1 MTWVE
6 DRPVVIGL
14 GELLW
19 DVFPDGK
26 RPGGA
31 PANVAYQAQ
40 QLGCQGVVASRV
52 GTDKLGDEIFEFLK
66 AKNLRTLAIQRDQS
80 APTGRVTVSFN
91 QENQP
96 EYVIHENVAWDKL
109 EFSNDLKQVMERAD
123 AVCFGTLAQRSSL
136 SRQSILQAVQ
146 ATSENC
152 LRVYDVNIRQEYY
165 DVNWI
170 RESLMLASIVKMNDE
185 ELELLAPQ
193 LSLPVDEKEFS
204 PALIEKFDLK
214 IVCITRGSK
223 GCLLTS
229 KEESIAIPGEPVQV
243 ADTVGAGD
251 AFTAGLIY
259 SQLSGKSLKESGE
272 IANKIGGLVASHH
285 GAMPELKDELNR
297 LVF

>member
-1 MTWVE
+1 MTWDE
-6 DRPVVIGL
+6 NQPVVIGL

-19 DVFPDGK
+19 DIFPDGK

-52 GTDKLGDEIFEFLK
+52 GIDERGDEVIEFLESK
-66 AKNLRTLAIQRDQS
+66 GLRTLAIQRDEL

-91 QENQP
+91 DQNQP
-96 EYVIHENVAWDKL
+96 EYIIHENVAWDKL
-109 EFSNDLKQVMERAD
+109 EFTDDLQQVMERAN
-123 AVCFGTLAQRSSL
+123 AVCFGTLAQRSEV
-136 SRQSILQAVQ
+136 SRRAVMQAVE

-152 LRVYDVNIRQEYY
+152 LRVYDVNIRQNYY
-165 DVNWI
+165 DVSWI
-170 RESLMLASIVKMNDE
+170 QQSLKLASIVKMNDE
-185 ELELLAPQ
+185 EVELLAPQ
-193 LSLPVDEKEFS
+193 LKLPTDEKEFS
-204 PALIEKFDLK
+204 ITLIKKFDLK
-214 IVCITRGSK
+214 LVCITRGSK
-223 GCLLTS
+223 GCRLTS
-229 KEESIAIPGEPVQV
+229 KEESITIPGEPVQV

-285 GAMPELKDELNR
+285 GAMPELKDEFTR
-297 LVF
+297 LIS

>member
-1 MTWVE
+1 MTWDE
-6 DRPVVIGL
+6 NQPVVIGL

-19 DVFPDGK
+19 DIFPDGK

-52 GTDKLGDEIFEFLK
+52 GIDELGDEVIEFLESK
-66 AKNLRTLAIQRDQS
+66 GLRILAIQRDEL

-91 QENQP
+91 DQNQP
-96 EYVIHENVAWDKL
+96 EYIIHENVAWDKL
-109 EFSNDLKQVMERAD
+109 EFTDDLQQVMERAN
-123 AVCFGTLAQRSSL
+123 AVCFGTLAQRSEV
-136 SRQSILQAVQ
+136 SRRAVMQAVE

-152 LRVYDVNIRQEYY
+152 LRVYDVNIRQNYY
-165 DVNWI
+165 DVSWI
-170 RESLMLASIVKMNDE
+170 QQSLKLASIVKMNDE
-185 ELELLAPQ
+185 EVELLAPQ
-193 LSLPVDEKEFS
+193 LKLPTDEKEFS
-204 PALIEKFDLK
+204 ITLIKKFDLK
-214 IVCITRGSK
+214 LVCITRGSK
-223 GCLLTS
+223 GCRLTS
-229 KEESIAIPGEPVQV
+229 KEESITIPGEPVQV

-285 GAMPELKDELNR
+285 GAMPELKDEFTR
-297 LVF
+297 LIS

>member
-1 MTWVE
+1 MTWDE

-66 AKNLRTLAIQRDQS
+66 AKGLRTLAIQRDQS

-96 EYVIHENVAWDKL
+96 EYVIHENVAWDKI
-109 EFSNDLKQVMERAD
+109 EFTHNLQQVMERAD
-123 AVCFGTLAQRSSL
+123 AVCFGTLAQRDPD
-136 SRQSILQAVQ
+136 SRQAIVQAVQ
-146 ATSENC
+146 ATSKKC

-185 ELELLAPQ
+185 EVELLAPQ

>member
-1 MTWVE
+1 MTWDE
-6 DRPVVIGL
+6 NQPVVIGL

-19 DVFPDGK
+19 DIFPDGK

-52 GTDKLGDEIFEFLK
+52 GIDELGDEVIEFLESK
-66 AKNLRTLAIQRDQS
+66 GLRTLAIQRDEL

-91 QENQP
+91 DQNQP
-96 EYVIHENVAWDKL
+96 EYIIHENVAWDKL
-109 EFSNDLKQVMERAD
+109 EFTDDLQQVMERAN
-123 AVCFGTLAQRSSL
+123 AVCFGTLAQRSEV
-136 SRQSILQAVQ
+136 SRRAVMQAVE

-152 LRVYDVNIRQEYY
+152 LRVYDVNIRQNYY
-165 DVNWI
+165 DVSWI
-170 RESLMLASIVKMNDE
+170 QQSLKLASIVKMNDE
-185 ELELLAPQ
+185 EVELLAPQ
-193 LSLPVDEKEFS
+193 LKLPTDEKEFS
-204 PALIEKFDLK
+204 ITLIKKFDLK
-214 IVCITRGSK
+214 LVCITRGSK
-223 GCLLTS
+223 GCRLTS
-229 KEESIAIPGEPVQV
+229 KEESITIPGEPVQV

-285 GAMPELKDELNR
+285 GAMPELKDEFTR
-297 LVF
+297 LIS